1 MATLRLATRGSPLA
15 LLQSELVAARLA
27 GATGEGVELVVVE
40 TSADRRADLPISAF
54 AGQGAFVAEVEVAV
68 LEGRADLAVHSAKDL
83 PAGWPV
89 PGLVLAAVPERADP
103 RDALVGSRLD
113 DLAPGALVATGAA
126 RRRAQL
132 AWLRP
137 DLGFV
142 ELRGNIGTRLAKVPP
157 GGAAVVAM
165 AALERLGL
173 RERATEVLPVSVLLP
188 QVGQGAIAC
197 RCREDDIA
205 TRTVLALVDDPVAHR
220 ALDAERAFLACLG
233 GGCDAP
239 VGAYATPLTAGLSGG
254 GMRLEAMVAARDG
267 HGLVRVVV
275 EGCDP
280 GALGES
286 AFEALA
292 ERGAM
297 VLLGRDGERAPAPPA
312 SPRTPGTPAQLS
324 RTPASPAQ
332 AAPAPAPQAPASP
345 APASPAPASPA
356 PAPQAPASPEPA
368 PPGLA
373 PASPAPAPQA
383 PASPAPAPPAPAS
396 PAPAPQA
403 PASPEPAPP
412 GLAPSS
418 PAPAP
423 QAPASPAPQ
432 R

>member
-1 MATLRLATRGSPLA
+1 VATLRLATRGSPLA
-15 LLQSELVAARLA
+15 LFQSELVAAKLA

-68 LEGRADLAVHSAKDL
+68 LEGRADVAVHSAKDL

-103 RDALVGSRLD
+103 RDVLVGSRLD

-142 ELRGNIGTRLAKVPP
+142 ELRGNIGTRLARVPP

-173 RERATEVLPVSVLLP
+173 RERAAEVLPVSVLLP

-205 TRTVLALVDDPVAHR
+205 TRAVLALVDDQVAHR
-220 ALDAERAFLACLG
+220 ALDAERAFLARLG

-239 VGAYATPLTAGLSGG
+239 VGAYATPLTAGSSG

-267 HGLVRVVV
+267 HGLVRVMV

-297 VLLGRDGERAPAPPA
+297 VLLGRDGERAPAPLHPA
-312 SPRTPGTPAQLS
+312 SRAPDSPAPAPRA
-324 RTPASPAQ
+324 PASPALAPP
-332 AAPAPAPQAPASP
+332 AAASPAPASPALASP

-356 PAPQAPASPEPA
+356 PAPAS
-368 PPGLA
+368 
-373 PASPAPAPQA
+373 PASPAPAP
-383 PASPAPAPPAPAS
+383 ASPAPPV
-396 PAPAPQA
+396 
-403 PASPEPAPP
+403 
-412 GLAPSS
+412 
-418 PAPAP
+418 
-423 QAPASPAPQ
+423 PASPAPQ